1 MPLSPFLRM
10 ALILGLISAIGP
22 FAIDMY
28 LPALPA
34 IGASLRADVG
44 AVQWSL
50 TAFFLALGV
59 GQLVYGPV
67 SDMVGRRPPLFFGL
81 GLFTLASVG
90 IGLAISAF
98 SANMQQAM
106 LYTFLLAQGGASHG
120 ASLCG
125 VAFTFAFRGLAIH
138 FGWQMPKWLTLRH

>member
-1 MPLSPFLRM
+1 MPFSPFFRM
-10 ALILGLISAIGP
+10 ALILGLLSAIGP

-34 IGASLRADVG
+34 IGAALRADVG

-81 GLFTLASVG
+81 GRSRWPAWAARWRPTCTRSCCCA
-90 IGLAISAF
+90 
-98 SANMQQAM
+98 
-106 LYTFLLAQGGASHG
+106 
-120 ASLCG
+120 LC
-125 VAFTFAFRGLAIH
+125 RGCARRRA
-138 FGWQMPKWLTLRH
+138 W